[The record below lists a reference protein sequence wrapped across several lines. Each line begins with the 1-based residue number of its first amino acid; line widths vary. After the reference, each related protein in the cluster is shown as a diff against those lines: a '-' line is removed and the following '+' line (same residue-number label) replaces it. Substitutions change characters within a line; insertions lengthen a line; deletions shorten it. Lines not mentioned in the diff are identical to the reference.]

1 MSARE
6 RKCLFRSWSFFK
18 VLQKFQDYLLNN
30 VHATNHDV
38 KPRHIEIYPKAWMF
52 WVFCMFLQILNS
64 GLFSVSQHLLIS
76 CASPLAASQIDSH
89 VQQCCHKYRELKCWH
104 HFFKKWFFATKKW
117 SKSPFTSFFYFFSLL
132 LCVSICLS
140 CLFPTNNAKF
150 FMILWW

>member
-1 MSARE
+1 MLISIL
-6 RKCLFRSWSFFK
+6 KLF
-18 VLQKFQDYLLNN
+18 QGTTKFQDYLLNN

-104 HFFKKWFFATKKW
+104 HFFKKWFFCNKKV
-117 SKSPFTSFFYFFSLL
+117 KQIPFYFFFLLFFLASLCQYL
-132 LCVSICLS
+132 LVMFISYE
-140 CLFPTNNAKF
+140 
-150 FMILWW
+150 